1 MLQDNEAKKANRE
14 ALKNIIKLTTRA
26 KNIDREVSA
35 AKIKL
40 QKLEKEQEEIY
51 GKLSAF
57 SNPSKPDTTDTLDD
71 EFEGATEEPYSPSVS
86 HSLVG

>member
-1 MLQDNEAKKANRE
+1 MLHTDEAKKANRE
-14 ALKNIIKLTTRA
+14 ALKNIIRLTTRA

-40 QKLEKEQEEIY
+40 EKLQKEQEEIY

-57 SNPSKPDTTDTLDD
+57 SDPSKPDTTDTLDD
-71 EFEGATEEPYSPSVS
+71 EPTESYEAPVT
-86 HSLVG
+86 HTLAV

>member
-1 MLQDNEAKKANRE
+1 MLHADEAKKANRE

-26 KNIDREVSA
+26 KHIDREVSS

-51 GKLSAF
+51 SKLAVF
-57 SNPSKPDTTDTLDD
+57 SDPNKPDVTDTLED
-71 EFEGATEEPYSPSVS
+71 EPTESSESYSPHPYS
-86 HSLVG
+86 

>member
-14 ALKNIIKLTTRA
+14 ALKNIIRLTTRA
-26 KNIDREVSA
+26 KNIDREVSS

-51 GKLSAF
+51 SKLAVF
-57 SNPSKPDTTDTLDD
+57 SDPNKPDVTDADD
-71 EFEGATEEPYSPSVS
+71 EPTESSESYSQQPYS
-86 HSLVG
+86 

>member
-1 MLQDNEAKKANRE
+1 MTKQESAK

-26 KNIDREVSA
+26 RDINREISTTKNR
-35 AKIKL
+35 L

-57 SNPSKPDTTDTLDD
+57 SDPSKPDTTDTLED
-71 EFEGATEEPYSPSVS
+71 EPMESYSPHPYS
-86 HSLVG
+86 

>member
-1 MLQDNEAKKANRE
+1 MLQDEAKKANRE
-14 ALKNIIKLTTRA
+14 ALKKIVKLMTRA
-26 KNIDREVSA
+26 RDIDREVSA

-51 GKLSAF
+51 SKLAVF
-57 SNPSKPDTTDTLDD
+57 SSDRPDTTDTLDD
-71 EFEGATEEPYSPSVS
+71 EPTERYEAPVS

>member
-1 MLQDNEAKKANRE
+1 MTKQESKKALRE
-14 ALKNIIKLTTRA
+14 IIKLTTRA
-26 KNIDREVSA
+26 RDIDREVSA

-57 SNPSKPDTTDTLDD
+57 SDVNKPDTTDTLED
-71 EFEGATEEPYSPSVS
+71 EQTESSESPQQHPFS
-86 HSLVG
+86 HTLAV